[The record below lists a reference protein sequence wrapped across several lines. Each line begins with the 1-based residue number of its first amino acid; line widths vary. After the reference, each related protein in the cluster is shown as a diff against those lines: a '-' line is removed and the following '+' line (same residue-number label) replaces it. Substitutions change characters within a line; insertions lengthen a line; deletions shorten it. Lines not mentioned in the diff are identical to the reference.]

1 MSDAVVERYKRMEKL
16 YLISAFDGERLK
28 NEIFKYLYKQE
39 HEGES
44 PDIIAIQ
51 DIVDSIIYKNRYED
65 NNSQEAKSES
75 SLDESKKTMN

>member
-1 MSDAVVERYKRMEKL
+1 MTNSYPRNMDL

-44 PDIIAIQ
+44 PDIIEIQ
-51 DIVDSIIYKNRYED
+51 DIIDSIIYKNPIQDNPVNEEEHSSDED
-65 NNSQEAKSES
+65 
-75 SLDESKKTMN
+75 

>member
-1 MSDAVVERYKRMEKL
+1 MTNSYPRNMDL
-16 YLISAFDGERLK
+16 YLISAFDGEKLK

-51 DIVDSIIYKNRYED
+51 DIVDSIIYKNKVKED
-65 NNSQEAKSES
+65 KEES
-75 SLDESKKTMN
+75 SEKEA